1 MLVTM
6 DMCSVKADSDYT
18 SEVMCA
24 GWNPEIALMQGRAAE
39 LAAQLI
45 HYQSQRAGGM
55 SADVAAMDVDAFLER
70 MYASQR

>member
-1 MLVTM
+1 MVVTM
-6 DMCSVKADSDYT
+6 EMCSVNADSDYT

-24 GWNPEIALMQGRAAE
+24 GWNPEIATLQGKAAE

-45 HYQSQRAGGM
+45 HHQSQRASGM
-55 SADVAAMDVDAFLER
+55 PAEIAALDVDAFLER

>member
-6 DMCSVKADSDYT
+6 DMSSVEMDSDYT

-45 HYQSQRAGGM
+45 QYQSRREGGM
-55 SADVAAMDVDAFLER
+55 TADVAAMDVDTFLDR

>member
-6 DMCSVKADSDYT
+6 DMCSAKADSDYA

-45 HYQSQRAGGM
+45 HSQSQRAG
-55 SADVAAMDVDAFLER
+55 SIPADVAAMDVETFLAR
-70 MYASQR
+70 MYSSQR

>member
-1 MLVTM
+1 MVVTM
-6 DMCSVKADSDYT
+6 EMCSANADSGYT

-24 GWNPEIALMQGRAAE
+24 GWNPEIATMQGKAAE

-45 HYQSQRAGGM
+45 HHQSQRASGI
-55 SADVAAMDVDAFLER
+55 SPDVAALDADAFLER